1 MSEDD
6 QTSIL
11 KVLVQLRDE
20 ATEPLKK
27 VSESFE
33 AFSDSL
39 HGIWYSAL
47 EIGAGYEML
56 KGIIEPASAF
66 EDAQVGL
73 RMVTNDSAEALKQF
87 QEQAEELSIKF
98 PKSAEDITTAQENM
112 YKKLGDVGATLKA
125 TEIATQLAT
134 ALRVDATTGSNILG
148 SAFENLK
155 IKGKDTNE
163 SLEKLSD
170 NLALLRAGFLK
181 SDAPVGNMER
191 DLRQLGQVAGKTH
204 VDVDQLFTVWA
215 ELSKLGQGGRAGAA
229 IVVKGIIDKLTESN
243 KDGTNELARYGLH
256 IQRTKEK
263 HLDLIATLQQI
274 ANLPSAQRSALVNQ
288 MKGQNDALGLL
299 VQNMGDMN
307 GILTRFNNDAGESA
321 KDAQKVNELTSS
333 GWKELADSATNLRV
347 ALGSGLKPQIDGITD
362 SLTKGLD
369 AITEFSKVHPAL
381 VKIGA
386 DLALMAAGLVTLTG
400 IVGVGKLIAPFVR
413 LASSI
418 SGITALIGMMGD
430 AWAAASLVIE
440 GGIGALGPA
449 LALMF
454 ESNPVGWV
462 LTALI
467 AIAAVSYE
475 IYTHWEKIISLIGDA
490 HVAFDRFM
498 RNFGISPHDMR
509 NFGNNVWNYLPP
521 VAAVHGLEAGGRE
534 IGKAWNSVEG
544 SLHYSPQVTVH
555 ADAGANP
562 QAIGKA
568 VEGAL
573 HNLSGEIETIFRNL
587 QREDSRR
594 SFGALTSRGPA

>member
-1 MSEDD
+1 MSDDD

-27 VSESFE
+27 VNESFE

-112 YKKLGDVGATLKA
+112 YKKLGDVGATMKA

-263 HLDLIATLQQI
+263 HLDLIATLKQI
-274 ANLPSAQRSALVNQ
+274 AGLTPSVRSSLVNQ

-299 VQNMGDMN
+299 IQNTGDMDK
-307 GILTRFNNDAGESA
+307 ILAQFNDDEGEAAKRA
-321 KDAQKVNELTSS
+321 KDAGDTMSS
-333 GWKELADSATNLRV
+333 HFKEMTNAAQNLGV
-347 ALGSGLKPQIDGITD
+347 ALGSGLKPQMDGITD
-362 SLTKGLD
+362 SLKGFTV
-369 AITEFSKVHPAL
+369 AVTEFSKAHPEL
-381 VKIGA
+381 VKIGT
-386 DLALMAAGLVTLTG
+386 DFGLMAAGLVTLTG
-400 IVGVGKLIAPFVR
+400 IVGVGKLIVPFVR
-413 LASSI
+413 LAGTI
-418 SGITALIGMMGD
+418 SGITGLIGMMGD
-430 AWAAASLVIE
+430 TWAAACLVAE
-440 GGIGALGPA
+440 GGIGSIGAAFGL
-449 LALMF
+449 LF
-454 ESNPVGWV
+454 ESNPIGWIITGIAV
-462 LTALI
+462 IAL
-467 AIAAVSYE
+467 ASYE
-475 IYTHWEKIISLIGDA
+475 IYKHWQDITEAIQGAAGAVENFLHVGTFKDWGNVISDVAAGNFGAVGADVGMAGAGSSSYSPTVHVHVSGDA
-490 HVAFDRFM
+490 D
-498 RNFGISPHDMR
+498 
-509 NFGNNVWNYLPP
+509 
-521 VAAVHGLEAGGRE
+521 
-534 IGKAWNSVEG
+534 
-544 SLHYSPQVTVH
+544 
-555 ADAGANP
+555 P
-562 QAIGKA
+562 QAIGGA
-568 VEGAL
+568 VHGAL
-573 HNLSGEIETIFRNL
+573 RNSL
-587 QREDSRR
+587 DDWMNFQRDAMHQDARR
-594 SFGALTSRGPA
+594 SFGSPALEGGR

>member
-1 MSEDD
+1 MAEDD

-33 AFSDSL
+33 QFSDSL

-87 QEQAEELSIKF
+87 QDQAEELSIKF

-243 KDGTNELARYGLH
+243 KEGTNELARYGLH

-299 VQNMGDMN
+299 VQNMGDMHAV
-307 GILTRFNNDAGESA
+307 LARFNADEGEAA
-321 KDAQKVNELTSS
+321 KDAQKVNDTTSAAFKRL
-333 GWKELADSATNLRV
+333 GDAATNLRV
-347 ALGSGLKPQIDGITD
+347 ALGVGTKGQIDGITKA
-362 SLTKGLD
+362 LTEMTTALTGLTN
-369 AITEFSKVHPAL
+369 AHPAIA
-381 VKIGA
+381 KIGT
-386 DLALMAAGLVTLTG
+386 DLAMAAAGLVTFAG
-400 IVGVGKLIAPFVR
+400 IMGAGKMFLPFMR
-413 LASSI
+413 LSWAA
-418 SGITALIGMMGD
+418 SGIPALIDMLYSARIALFLLSGWD
-430 AWAAASLVIE
+430 AASLVSSI
-440 GGIGALGPA
+440 GSVVAALGPLIAALTAVGALGGWLGGNFGAGHQAGPGPNA
-449 LALMF
+449 TEVEPWMLKIPGYRNFANADAATMI
-454 ESNPVGWV
+454 SAHSGDVHYSPSITVNVNGSSDAQGVGS
-462 LTALI
+462 
-467 AIAAVSYE
+467 AVHDVMGE
-475 IYTHWEKIISLIGDA
+475 HER
-490 HVAFDRFM
+490 RFM
-498 RNFGISPHDMR
+498 RFLRDSQHD
-509 NFGNNVWNYLPP
+509 
-521 VAAVHGLEAGGRE
+521 
-534 IGKAWNSVEG
+534 
-544 SLHYSPQVTVH
+544 
-555 ADAGANP
+555 DA
-562 QAIGKA
+562 
-568 VEGAL
+568 
-573 HNLSGEIETIFRNL
+573 
-587 QREDSRR
+587 RR
-594 SFGALTSRGPA
+594 SFGDHSFAGAR

>member
-1 MSEDD
+1 LSEDD

-243 KDGTNELARYGLH
+243 KNGTNELARYGLH

-307 GILTRFNNDAGESA
+307 TTLARFNADAGESA
-321 KDAQKVNELTSS
+321 KDAKKVNELTSS

-347 ALGSGLKPQIDGITD
+347 ALGAGLKPQIDGISD
-362 SLTKGLD
+362 ALKGT
-369 AITEFSKVHPAL
+369 AVGITEFSKLHPTL
-381 VKIGA
+381 TGIIG
-386 DLALMAAGLVTLTG
+386 DLTLASAGLVTLAG
-400 IVGVGKLIAPFVR
+400 IVGAGKMIAPFIA
-413 LASSI
+413 LASRI
-418 SGITALIGMMGD
+418 TGITALFGMMQTAIFGITAAIGGAATAGEAMSLVFAANPLGWVVVALAGLVAIAEALYHIKD
-430 AWAAASLVIE
+430 IEEAMGLHPGAHMNPTLPVHPFDKQHFDPRFAASPAEIFSAHMAEPSDISHQIREVETHLHYME
-440 GGIGALGPA
+440 GATVSVQVGAGVDGQQVGSAVRGALDQHSDN
-449 LALMF
+449 LMRF
-454 ESNPVGWV
+454 
-462 LTALI
+462 LHDI
-467 AIAAVSYE
+467 Q
-475 IYTHWEKIISLIGDA
+475 HDDA
-490 HVAFDRFM
+490 
-498 RNFGISPHDMR
+498 
-509 NFGNNVWNYLPP
+509 
-521 VAAVHGLEAGGRE
+521 
-534 IGKAWNSVEG
+534 
-544 SLHYSPQVTVH
+544 
-555 ADAGANP
+555 
-562 QAIGKA
+562 
-568 VEGAL
+568 
-573 HNLSGEIETIFRNL
+573 
-587 QREDSRR
+587 RR
-594 SFGALTSRGPA
+594 SFGNPSLEGAR

>member
-6 QTSIL
+6 QTSTL

-87 QEQAEELSIKF
+87 QEQAEELSTKF

-155 IKGKDTNE
+155 MKGKDTNE

-229 IVVKGIIDKLTESN
+229 IVVKGIIDKLTESDKN
-243 KDGTNELARYGLH
+243 GTNELARYGLH

-274 ANLPSAQRSALVNQ
+274 ANLPTAQRNALVMQ

-307 GILTRFNNDAGESA
+307 TVLARFNSDAGESA
-321 KDAQKVNELTSS
+321 KDAQKVNDTTSA

-347 ALGSGLKPQIDGITD
+347 ALGSGLKPQIDGI
-362 SLTKGLD
+362 SEALKGT
-369 AITEFSKVHPAL
+369 AVGVTEFSKLHPTLTNIA
-381 VKIGA
+381 G
-386 DLALMAAGLVTLTG
+386 DLALASAGLITFAG
-400 IVGVGKLIAPFVR
+400 IVGVGKLILPFIQ
-413 LASSI
+413 LASRI
-418 SGITALIGMMGD
+418 SGVTVLIGMMRNAMFGFE
-430 AWAAASLVIE
+430 LVTA
-440 GGIGALGPA
+440 GATTAGEA
-449 LALMF
+449 LALVF
-454 ESNPVGWV
+454 AANPLGWV
-462 LTALI
+462 VVALAGLV
-467 AIAAVSYE
+467 AIAEALYHIQDIEEAMGLHPGAHMNPNLPVQTDWQNPAKPHMLASPDVLARVHEARLSE
-475 IYTHWEKIISLIGDA
+475 ILRPSSQGETH
-490 HVAFDRFM
+490 
-498 RNFGISPHDMR
+498 
-509 NFGNNVWNYLPP
+509 
-521 VAAVHGLEAGGRE
+521 
-534 IGKAWNSVEG
+534 
-544 SLHYSPQVTVH
+544 LHYM
-555 ADAGANP
+555 
-562 QAIGKA
+562 
-568 VEGAL
+568 EGATVSVQVGTGTDGQQVGGAVRGALDQHTEDLMRFL
-573 HNLSGEIETIFRNL
+573 HDSHH
-587 QREDSRR
+587 EDARR
-594 SFGALTSRGPA
+594 SFGNPALEGAR

>member
-1 MSEDD
+1 VSDED

-148 SAFENLK
+148 SAFANLK
-155 IKGKDTNE
+155 IKGMDTNE

-243 KDGTNELARYGLH
+243 KNGTNELARYGLH

-274 ANLPSAQRSALVNQ
+274 ANLPTAQRNALVMQ

-307 GILTRFNNDAGESA
+307 AVLARFNSDAGESA
-321 KDAQKVNELTSS
+321 KDAQKVTETTSS
-333 GWKELADSATNLRV
+333 QWKELSDAATNLKV
-347 ALGSGLKPQIDGITD
+347 ALGTGLKPQIDGI
-362 SLTKGLD
+362 SEALKGL
-369 AITEFSKVHPAL
+369 AVNITDFSKAHPDLSKLA
-381 VKIGA
+381 G
-386 DLALMAAGLVTLTG
+386 DLALAAAGLVTLAG
-400 IVGVGKLIAPFVR
+400 VVGVGKLIVPFVR
-413 LASSI
+413 LAGTI
-418 SGITALIGMMGD
+418 SGITGLIGMMGD
-430 AWAAASLVIE
+430 TWAAACLIAE
-440 GGIGALGPA
+440 GGIGAIGGA
-449 LALMF
+449 LTMLF
-454 ESNPVGWV
+454 ESNPIGWIITGV
-462 LTALI
+462 AAI
-467 AIAAVSYE
+467 AIGSYE
-475 IYTHWEKIISLIGDA
+475 IYKHWGDIRDAIEGAASAVDSFLHVASFKDWGNVIGD
-490 HVAFDRFM
+490 VATG
-498 RNFGISPHDMR
+498 NFASAGADIGMAASA
-509 NFGNNVWNYLPP
+509 NYAP
-521 VAAVHGLEAGGRE
+521 
-534 IGKAWNSVEG
+534 
-544 SLHYSPQVTVH
+544 TVH
-555 ADAGANP
+555 VHVSGNADP
-562 QAIGKA
+562 QAIGSA
-568 VEGAL
+568 VNNSLSMSFDQFQKMQEESL
-573 HNLSGEIETIFRNL
+573 NLN
-587 QREDSRR
+587 SRR
-594 SFGALTSRGPA
+594 SFAGAR

>member
-1 MSEDD
+1 LSEDD

-98 PKSAEDITTAQENM
+98 PKSAEDISTAQENM

-229 IVVKGIIDKLTESN
+229 IVVKGIIDKLTKSN

-263 HLDLIATLQQI
+263 HLDLIATLKQI
-274 ANLPSAQRSALVNQ
+274 AGLTPSVRSSLVNQ

-299 VQNMGDMN
+299 IQNTGDMDK
-307 GILTRFNNDAGESA
+307 ILAQFNDDEGEAAKRA
-321 KDAQKVNELTSS
+321 KDAGDTMSS
-333 GWKELADSATNLRV
+333 HFKEMANAGINLGV
-347 ALGSGLKPQIDGITD
+347 ALGSGLKPQMDGITD
-362 SLTKGLD
+362 SLKGFTVSV
-369 AITEFSKVHPAL
+369 TEFAKVHPEL
-381 VKIGA
+381 VKIGT
-386 DLALMAAGLVTLTG
+386 DLALAAAGLVTFTG
-400 IVGVGKLIAPFVR
+400 IVGVGKLVLPFTR
-413 LASSI
+413 LAWTLT
-418 SGITALIGMMGD
+418 GLPALIGMMRD
-430 AWAAASLVIE
+430 AMFGFELVTAGATTAGEAMALVFAANPLGWVVVALAGLVAIAEALYHIKDIEEAMGLNPGAHMNPNLPKQTDWQHPIKPHMLASSADIFSAHMAEPSDIAHQTRDAELHLHYME
-440 GGIGALGPA
+440 GATVSVQVGTGADGQQVGGAVRGALDKHTED
-449 LALMF
+449 LMRF
-454 ESNPVGWV
+454 LHDSQ
-462 LTALI
+462 
-467 AIAAVSYE
+467 
-475 IYTHWEKIISLIGDA
+475 HDDA
-490 HVAFDRFM
+490 
-498 RNFGISPHDMR
+498 
-509 NFGNNVWNYLPP
+509 
-521 VAAVHGLEAGGRE
+521 
-534 IGKAWNSVEG
+534 
-544 SLHYSPQVTVH
+544 
-555 ADAGANP
+555 
-562 QAIGKA
+562 
-568 VEGAL
+568 
-573 HNLSGEIETIFRNL
+573 
-587 QREDSRR
+587 RR
-594 SFGALTSRGPA
+594 SFGNPALEGAR

>member
-1 MSEDD
+1 MAENFA
-6 QTSIL
+6 SIGMAAGE
-11 KVLVQLRDE
+11 VFAGYE
-20 ATEPLKK
+20 ALKK
-27 VSESFE
+27 V
-33 AFSDSL
+33 
-39 HGIWYSAL
+39 
-47 EIGAGYEML
+47 
-56 KGIIEPASAF
+56 IEPASAF

-321 KDAQKVNELTSS
+321 KDAQKVNDTTSA
-333 GWKELADSATNLRV
+333 GWKELADSATNLGV
-347 ALGSGLKPQIDGITD
+347 ALGSGLKPQIDGI
-362 SLTKGLD
+362 SEALKGT
-369 AITEFSKVHPAL
+369 ATGITEFSKLHPTLTNIA
-381 VKIGA
+381 G
-386 DLALMAAGLVTLTG
+386 DLALASAGLITFAG
-400 IVGVGKLIAPFVR
+400 IVGVGKLILPFIQ
-413 LASSI
+413 LASRI
-418 SGITALIGMMGD
+418 SGVTVLIGMMS
-430 AWAAASLVIE
+430 AAMEGFQLVV
-440 GGIGALGPA
+440 GGAATAGEA
-449 LALMF
+449 LALVF
-454 ESNPVGWV
+454 AANPLGWV
-462 LTALI
+462 VVALAGLV
-467 AIAAVSYE
+467 AIAEALYHIKDIEEAMGLNPGAHMNPNLPKQTDWQNPIKPHMLASSADIFSAHMAE
-475 IYTHWEKIISLIGDA
+475 PSDIAHQTRDA
-490 HVAFDRFM
+490 ELH
-498 RNFGISPHDMR
+498 
-509 NFGNNVWNYLPP
+509 
-521 VAAVHGLEAGGRE
+521 
-534 IGKAWNSVEG
+534 
-544 SLHYSPQVTVH
+544 LHYM
-555 ADAGANP
+555 
-562 QAIGKA
+562 
-568 VEGAL
+568 EGATVSVQVGTGADGQQVGGAVRGALDKHTEDLMRFL
-573 HNLSGEIETIFRNL
+573 H
-587 QREDSRR
+587 DSQHDDARR
-594 SFGALTSRGPA
+594 SFGNPALEGAR

>member
-6 QTSIL
+6 QTSTL

-87 QEQAEELSIKF
+87 QEQAEELSTKF

-155 IKGKDTNE
+155 MKGKDTNE

-229 IVVKGIIDKLTESN
+229 IVVKGIIDKLTESDKN
-243 KDGTNELARYGLH
+243 GTNELARYGLH

-274 ANLPSAQRSALVNQ
+274 ANLPTAQRNALVMQ

-307 GILTRFNNDAGESA
+307 TVLARFNSDAGESA
-321 KDAQKVNELTSS
+321 KDAQKVNDTTSA

-347 ALGSGLKPQIDGITD
+347 ALGSGLKPQIDGI
-362 SLTKGLD
+362 SEALKGT
-369 AITEFSKVHPAL
+369 AVGVTEFSKLHPTLTNIA
-381 VKIGA
+381 G
-386 DLALMAAGLVTLTG
+386 DLALASAGL
-400 IVGVGKLIAPFVR
+400 
-413 LASSI
+413 
-418 SGITALIGMMGD
+418 IT
-430 AWAAASLVIE
+430 
-440 GGIGALGPA
+440 
-449 LALMF
+449 
-454 ESNPVGWV
+454 
-462 LTALI
+462 
-467 AIAAVSYE
+467 
-475 IYTHWEKIISLIGDA
+475 
-490 HVAFDRFM
+490 
-498 RNFGISPHDMR
+498 
-509 NFGNNVWNYLPP
+509 
-521 VAAVHGLEAGGRE
+521 
-534 IGKAWNSVEG
+534 
-544 SLHYSPQVTVH
+544 
-555 ADAGANP
+555 
-562 QAIGKA
+562 
-568 VEGAL
+568 
-573 HNLSGEIETIFRNL
+573 
-587 QREDSRR
+587 
-594 SFGALTSRGPA
+594 

>member
-1 MSEDD
+1 LSEDD

-155 IKGKDTNE
+155 IKGMDTNE

-243 KDGTNELARYGLH
+243 KNGTNELARYGLH

-263 HLDLIATLQQI
+263 HLDLIATLKQI
-274 ANLPSAQRSALVNQ
+274 AGLTPSVRSSLVNQ

-299 VQNMGDMN
+299 IQNTGDMDK
-307 GILTRFNNDAGESA
+307 ILAQFNDDEGEAAKRAKEAGDTMSSHFKEMTNA
-321 KDAQKVNELTSS
+321 AQ
-333 GWKELADSATNLRV
+333 NLGV
-347 ALGSGLKPQIDGITD
+347 ALGSGLKPQMDGITD
-362 SLTKGLD
+362 SLKGFTV
-369 AITEFSKVHPAL
+369 AVTEFSKAHPEL
-381 VKIGA
+381 VKIGT
-386 DLALMAAGLVTLTG
+386 DFGLMAAGLVTLTG
-400 IVGVGKLIAPFVR
+400 VVGVGKLVLPFIE
-413 LASSI
+413 LAAHV
-418 SGITALIGMMGD
+418 SGFMLLLKTMQG
-430 AWAAASLVIE
+430 AWALTVALFTGGLEDIGLAFGLV
-440 GGIGALGPA
+440 
-449 LALMF
+449 F
-454 ESNPVGWV
+454 ESNPIGWIITGV
-462 LTALI
+462 AAI
-467 AIAAVSYE
+467 AIGSYE
-475 IYTHWEKIISLIGDA
+475 IYKHWGDIRDAIEGAASAVDSFLHVASFKDWGNVIGD
-490 HVAFDRFM
+490 VATG
-498 RNFGISPHDMR
+498 NFAAAGADIGMTAAA
-509 NFGNNVWNYLPP
+509 NYAP
-521 VAAVHGLEAGGRE
+521 
-534 IGKAWNSVEG
+534 
-544 SLHYSPQVTVH
+544 TVH
-555 ADAGANP
+555 VHVSGDADP
-562 QAIGKA
+562 QAIGGA
-568 VEGAL
+568 VHGAL
-573 HNLSGEIETIFRNL
+573 RNSL
-587 QREDSRR
+587 DDWMNFQRDAMHQDARR
-594 SFGALTSRGPA
+594 SFGNPALEGAR

>member
-1 MSEDD
+1 MADDD

-33 AFSDSL
+33 SFSESL

-229 IVVKGIIDKLTESN
+229 IVVKGIIDKLTDSN
-243 KDGTNELARYGLH
+243 KEGVNELAKYGLH

-263 HLDLIATLQQI
+263 HLDLMATLQQI
-274 ANLPSAQRSALVNQ
+274 ANLPRAQRSALVMQ

-307 GILTRFNNDAGESA
+307 TILARFNADAGESA
-321 KDAQKVNELTSS
+321 KDAKIASETTSS
-333 GWKELADSATNLRV
+333 GWKELADAATNLRV
-347 ALGSGLKPQIDGITD
+347 ALGTGLKPQIDGI
-362 SLTKGLD
+362 SEALKGT
-369 AITEFSKVHPAL
+369 AVGITEFSKLHPTLTNIFGDLTLATAAL
-381 VKIGA
+381 VTLAGVVGA
-386 DLALMAAGLVTLTG
+386 GKMIAPFIALASRITGLTALFGMMQSAIFGITAAMGGAATAGEALSLVFASNPLGWVVIALAGLVA
-400 IVGVGKLIAPFVR
+400 IAE
-413 LASSI
+413 
-418 SGITALIGMMGD
+418 ALYHIKDIEEMMGLHPGSHMNPSLHVQHDWQQPERPHMTASASDLMNTRMAQPYDVSHQIRD
-430 AWAAASLVIE
+430 AETHMHYMENATVSVTVGE
-440 GGIGALGPA
+440 GADVQ
-449 LALMF
+449 M
-454 ESNPVGWV
+454 VG
-462 LTALI
+462 
-467 AIAAVSYE
+467 
-475 IYTHWEKIISLIGDA
+475 
-490 HVAFDRFM
+490 
-498 RNFGISPHDMR
+498 N
-509 NFGNNVWNYLPP
+509 
-521 VAAVHGLEAGGRE
+521 AVH
-534 IGKAWNSVEG
+534 N
-544 SLHYSPQVTVH
+544 
-555 ADAGANP
+555 
-562 QAIGKA
+562 
-568 VEGAL
+568 AL
-573 HNLSGEIETIFRNL
+573 HHSSDEIKTQFEDML
-587 QREDSRR
+587 HQDSRR
-594 SFGALTSRGPA
+594 SFGIPFTGWN

>member
-1 MSEDD
+1 LSEDD

-148 SAFENLK
+148 SAFANLK
-155 IKGKDTNE
+155 IKGMDTNE

-243 KDGTNELARYGLH
+243 KNGTNELARYGLH

-347 ALGSGLKPQIDGITD
+347 ALGSGLKPQIDGI
-362 SLTKGLD
+362 SEALKGT
-369 AITEFSKVHPAL
+369 AVGITEFSKLHPTLTNIA
-381 VKIGA
+381 G
-386 DLALMAAGLVTLTG
+386 DLALASAGLITFAG
-400 IVGVGKLIAPFVR
+400 IVGVGKLVLPFIQ
-413 LASSI
+413 LASRI
-418 SGITALIGMMGD
+418 SGVTALIGMMRD
-430 AWAAASLVIE
+430 AMFGFELVTAGATTAGEAMALVFAANPLGWVVVALAGLVAIAEALYHIQDIEEAMGLHPGAHMKPGLPVHPFDKEHFDPRFAASPDALARVHEAQISEILRPSYQGETHLHYME
-440 GGIGALGPA
+440 GATVSVQVGTGADGQQVGGAVRGALDKHTED
-449 LALMF
+449 LMRF
-454 ESNPVGWV
+454 LHDSHHE
-462 LTALI
+462 
-467 AIAAVSYE
+467 
-475 IYTHWEKIISLIGDA
+475 DA
-490 HVAFDRFM
+490 
-498 RNFGISPHDMR
+498 
-509 NFGNNVWNYLPP
+509 
-521 VAAVHGLEAGGRE
+521 
-534 IGKAWNSVEG
+534 
-544 SLHYSPQVTVH
+544 
-555 ADAGANP
+555 
-562 QAIGKA
+562 
-568 VEGAL
+568 
-573 HNLSGEIETIFRNL
+573 
-587 QREDSRR
+587 RR
-594 SFGALTSRGPA
+594 SFGNPALEGAR